1 MLSVCKSASRKQ
13 AKKYFAKKLKN
24 FIKIL
29 DKNEKN
35 VVSLHT
41 ERRKDFKS
49 KFFVFIVK

>member
-29 DKNEKN
+29 DKNEKMLYLCARKEERILTQN
-35 VVSLHT
+35 FLYSL
-41 ERRKDFKS
+41 
-49 KFFVFIVK
+49 

>member
-13 AKKYFAKKLKN
+13 AKKYFAKKVA
-24 FIKIL
+24 KIL

-41 ERRKDFKS
+41 ERRKDFNS